1 MSRVV
6 YLGGLATH
14 LYNISAPSIVF
25 FCLAR
30 FLFFCFQDHN
40 FFFFFLSFRG
50 GFGVGLIDW
59 CLRFFVWYFLFITD
73 KYFEF

>member
-30 FLFFCFQDHN
+30 FVFFCFQDHN
-40 FFFFFLSFRG
+40 SFFLFLSFRG
-50 GFGVGLIDW
+50 VL
-59 CLRFFVWYFLFITD
+59 
-73 KYFEF
+73 E